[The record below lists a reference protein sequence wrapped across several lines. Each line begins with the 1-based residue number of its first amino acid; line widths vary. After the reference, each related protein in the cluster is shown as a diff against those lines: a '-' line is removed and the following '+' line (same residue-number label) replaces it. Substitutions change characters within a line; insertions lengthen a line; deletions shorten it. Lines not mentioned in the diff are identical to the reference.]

1 MIILAAALT
10 LGINLEIDLGSL
22 VNRQKPQSAS
32 VAAGTATCNIK
43 VVGYHFR
50 GRPGQQFRY
59 ARQTFTIP
67 AEGFVEV
74 IALPKLTTYTAEG
87 QTLPLENGDPMDAFS
102 LRWITL
108 PETTGIGGMK

>member
-22 VNRQKPQSAS
+22 VNRQKVQTAS
-32 VAAGTATCNIK
+32 VAGATCNIK

-59 ARQTFTIP
+59 AKQTFTIP
-67 AEGFVEV
+67 AEGYVEV
-74 IALPKLTTYTAEG
+74 IALPKLTTYVAEG
-87 QTLPLENGDPMDAFS
+87 QTLPLDNGDPMDAFS

-108 PETTGIGGMK
+108 PAVAGIGGMK

>member
-10 LGINLEIDLGSL
+10 LGINLEVDLGSL
-22 VNRQKPQSAS
+22 VNRQKSRTPS
-32 VAAGTATCNIK
+32 VATATCNIK

-59 ARQTFTIP
+59 AKQTFTIP
-67 AEGFVEV
+67 TEGFVEV
-74 IALPKLTTYTAEG
+74 IALPKLKTYTAEG
-87 QTLPLENGDPMDAFS
+87 QTLPLDNGDPMDAFS

-108 PETTGIGGMK
+108 PETNGIGGMK